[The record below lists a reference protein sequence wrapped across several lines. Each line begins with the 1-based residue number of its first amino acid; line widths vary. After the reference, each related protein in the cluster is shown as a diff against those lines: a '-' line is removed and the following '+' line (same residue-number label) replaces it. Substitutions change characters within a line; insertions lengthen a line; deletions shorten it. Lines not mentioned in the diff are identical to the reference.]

1 MRFLDLKMFAC
12 VSSFYYV
19 PYLFIVRV
27 ISTFKYLFVKQQK
40 KFPCKYFLPLP
51 YSFSF
56 LGALLSFYL
65 LGHKIFFD
73 YSKDKLLERMDVK
86 FEILKKNRKYFLWE
100 DVGKNG
106 CNYLLT
112 HSCI

>member
-27 ISTFKYLFVKQQK
+27 ITFKYLFVKQQE

-73 YSKDKLLERMDVK
+73 CSKDKLLERMDVK
-86 FEILKKNRKYFLWE
+86 FEIFKENRKYFFWE
-100 DVGKNG
+100 GVGKNG
-106 CNYLLT
+106 CYYLLT
-112 HSCI
+112 NSYI